1 MSYQRCLLQF
11 TAAVVSSGIGLR
23 SSHSYSCVPNCGS
36 MRERERGERERER
49 ERERE
54 KRREKGRKRERERER
69 KERDIFTTFQGTE
82 KCKN

>member
-49 ERERE
+49 ERERKGGRKGEREKEKEKE
-54 KRREKGRKRERERER
+54 KR
-69 KERDIFTTFQGTE
+69 ERDIFTTFQGTE